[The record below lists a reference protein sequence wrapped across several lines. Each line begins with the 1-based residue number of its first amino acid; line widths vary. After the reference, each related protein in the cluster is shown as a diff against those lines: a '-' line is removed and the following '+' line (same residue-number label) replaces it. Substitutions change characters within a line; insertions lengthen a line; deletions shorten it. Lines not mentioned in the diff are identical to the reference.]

1 MKIIVN
7 GNEMEFQ
14 ENISVQGMLDVM
26 NNQNKMIVIEK
37 NLEIIS
43 KENFAQTI
51 LKDGDNIEIISFV
64 GGG

>member
-1 MKIIVN
+1 MKLTVN

-14 ENISVQGMLDVM
+14 EGISVQEMLNAM

-37 NLEIIS
+37 NLEIVP
-43 KENFAQTI
+43 KENFTQTI
-51 LKDGDNIEIISFV
+51 LKEGDNIEIISFV

>member
-1 MKIIVN
+1 MKVTVN

-14 ENISVQGMLDVM
+14 ADISVQEMLDAM

-37 NLEIIS
+37 NLEIVP
-43 KENFAQTI
+43 KEDFAKTI
-51 LKDGDNIEIISFV
+51 LKEGDSLEIISFV

>member
-1 MKIIVN
+1 MKVTVN

-14 ENISVQGMLDVM
+14 EGISIQGMLESI

-37 NLEIIS
+37 NLEIVP
-43 KENFAQTI
+43 KESFSEII
-51 LKDGDNIEIISFV
+51 LKEGDTVEVISFV